1 MKTKPE
7 MNSKELKGI
16 DALPNEPLGDSL
28 SEKEE
33 RESIQKLAK
42 ADKRNELSD

>member
-1 MKTKPE
+1 MKTKPN
-7 MNSKELKGI
+7 MNHKELKGI
-16 DALPNEPLGDSL
+16 DALPDEPLNESL

-42 ADKRNELSD
+42 AKDDK